1 MAKSTVAG
9 KLPGVR
15 GFEQHQFRQELVLVV
30 DLDERG
36 LFKAHVDNQ
45 NGKTVFEFSNED
57 EETGWPSE
65 EGLWLVEDGFMKH
78 GRDAAGLL
86 DYLVNIGIAN
96 SRATLRVEG

>member
-1 MAKSTVAG
+1 MTKPMATG
-9 KLPGVR
+9 KLPGVSR
-15 GFEQHQFRQELVLVV
+15 FEQHQFRQELVLVV
-30 DLDERG
+30 DIDERG
-36 LFKAHVDNQ
+36 WFKAHVDNQ
-45 NGKTVFEFSNED
+45 NSKTVFEFSNED

-86 DYLVNIGIAN
+86 DYLMSLGIAN